1 MDKYNRTEW
10 IEFKGEFIHSMYM
23 DGINLNLN
31 RALAQGSDHYN
42 EVTRLI
48 SQIIAYFHKELPGY
62 QISFNVPWTPKCKS
76 KRCFDFLAIS
86 HMSDLFFVESFNIP
100 NDMRDGCVAT
110 TSSSYHNVL
119 TGLSDYIKLGIDPRK
134 LVMGVPWY
142 GYDYTCKRFPEA
154 GNCELE
160 MTSQDDPCSYTAAV
174 AIRYKAI
181 MQRLPRSLTGR
192 FWNDDQKAPYFVY
205 RVGQIYHQV
214 WYDDPESISM
224 KSTFLKKLKLGGIG
238 VMKVSDVDHSRTARA
253 TLHAEEMWNALC
265 PP

>member
-1 MDKYNRTEW
+1 MGD
-10 IEFKGEFIHSMYM
+10 FINSVFM

-31 RALAQGSDHYN
+31 EALTHGSDYYN
-42 EVTRLI
+42 DLTQLI
-48 SQIIAYFHKELPGY
+48 SQLIAYFHQELPGS

-100 NDMRDGCVAT
+100 NDMREGCVAT

-119 TGLSDYIKLGIDPRK
+119 TGLTDYIKLGVDSRK
-134 LVMGVPWY
+134 LVMGVPWS
-142 GYDYTCKRFPEA
+142 GYDYTCKRFSEA
-154 GNCELE
+154 GICELE

-174 AIRYKAI
+174 AIQYKAI

-192 FWNDDQKAPYFVY
+192 FWSDDQKAPYFVY
-205 RVGQIYHQV
+205 MDGKTYHQV

-224 KSTFLKKLKLGGIG
+224 KSTFLKRLKLGGIG
-238 VMKVSDVDHSRTARA
+238 VWSLADVDYNGTAWA